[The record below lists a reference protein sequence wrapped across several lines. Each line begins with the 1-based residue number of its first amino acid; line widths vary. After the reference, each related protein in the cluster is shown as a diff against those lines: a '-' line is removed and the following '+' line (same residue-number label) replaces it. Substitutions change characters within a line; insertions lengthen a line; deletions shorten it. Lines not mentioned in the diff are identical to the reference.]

1 MPRLSPSH
9 HLRVAPSHIAPRHAK
24 ATVGQPEGPQRTR
37 RRRFPAPVLGV
48 LGLVVAVAAVGLP
61 LRANAL
67 RQSEAVW
74 SVKCAV
80 THSAPDDPIVFPAQ
94 PGQSHL
100 HDFFGNVSV
109 DANSTTRTLAN
120 AGSSCIHGMD
130 QVDHAAYWTPALLNG
145 GRPVA
150 SSPADLRIDAYYMVL
165 DKPVPVQPMPFGLR
179 MIAGDSKAQA
189 PQPTKIVH
197 YNCIKL
203 PNGGQVTSD
212 SAAMPTCPAGSYVS
226 AKIVFPGC
234 WDGKNLDSA
243 DHKSHMAYPV
253 RNACP
258 ASHPVRLPT
267 LGIRLRWKMAEALPA
282 GRLSLSS
289 GGQYSMHADFWN
301 TWSPPA
307 MQWLVTNCLNAIRNC
322 RDITRDQIA
331 VPNSPFPTQDAL
343 QSMVGQAAHT

>member
-1 MPRLSPSH
+1 VARIVPRHVRSPEPKPRRRLPRL
-9 HLRVAPSHIAPRHAK
+9 LAL
-24 ATVGQPEGPQRTR
+24 
-37 RRRFPAPVLGV
+37 LGS
-48 LGLVVAVAAVGLP
+48 LALLAAVAVP
-61 LRANAL
+61 LQRAGAL
-67 RQSEAVW
+67 RQSQAVW
-74 SVKCAV
+74 SVKCPV

-130 QVDHAAYWTPALLNG
+130 QVDHASYWTPALLNG

-203 PNGGQVTSD
+203 PNGGQVTGD
-212 SAAMPTCPAGSYVS
+212 SAAMPTCPAGSYLS